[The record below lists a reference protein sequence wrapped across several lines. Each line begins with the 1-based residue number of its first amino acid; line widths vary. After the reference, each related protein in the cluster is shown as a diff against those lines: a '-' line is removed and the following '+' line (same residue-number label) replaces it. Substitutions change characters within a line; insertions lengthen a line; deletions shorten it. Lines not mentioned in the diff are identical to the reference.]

1 MSRLDVYLR
10 SIRQLGA
17 LGAVLTSGQAV
28 TLRFPTGDRHATQI
42 TAHDQL
48 VSLVREIAPPAVL
61 DQIDRGRPAS
71 FELEASGGRWS
82 VQVAPRPGAWHVAID
97 PIELS
102 ASAPTSVSTSVP
114 AAPPPG
120 PPVRPTPRP
129 ATVAPGAGEAS
140 EMAIERGQYVAP
152 AGGHTTSGG
161 SALLDHL
168 TGGGRA
174 AYATDI
180 YLNAGSPAFQR
191 VGGELAAT
199 ADRAPIDGDT
209 LARELGQVAPNEA
222 RSAWADRGLAVFAY
236 GDGAGRVRV
245 TLTRDHRGPGAT
257 LRLLP
262 AEAPPLAGLGLDGVA
277 DWLRD
282 RGLVIVA
289 GPSGCGKTTTLAALV
304 RALGEQRRRVVT
316 IEDPIE
322 IVHVSGWISQRA
334 IGDHVPGVA
343 EAVAAAMREGADAI
357 AIGAVHS
364 AADAAAVLEAV
375 AGGHLVLTTLV
386 APRAG
391 VAIDRLLDRLALDQR
406 EAARELCVDAH
417 LGTIGP
423 VVTRSG
429 WSFELAAGRRRIS

>member
-1 MSRLDVYLR
+1 
-10 SIRQLGA
+10 
-17 LGAVLTSGQAV
+17 
-28 TLRFPTGDRHATQI
+28 
-42 TAHDQL
+42 
-48 VSLVREIAPPAVL
+48 
-61 DQIDRGRPAS
+61 
-71 FELEASGGRWS
+71 
-82 VQVAPRPGAWHVAID
+82 VAID
-97 PIELS
+97 PVES
-102 ASAPTSVSTSVP
+102 PVSVQS
-114 AAPPPG
+114 APPPSPSPSPSPSSPGVAPAG

-129 ATVAPGAGEAS
+129 GTLAAGGGEAGD
-140 EMAIERGQYVAP
+140 MAIERGQYAAQAV
-152 AGGHTTSGG
+152 GHATSGG

-174 AYATDI
+174 AYASDI
-180 YLNAGSPAFQR
+180 YLNAGSAAFQR
-191 VGGELAAT
+191 IGGELTAT

-222 RSAWADRGLAVFAY
+222 RSAWAERGLAVFAY

-334 IGDHVPGVA
+334 IGDHVPGVG
-343 EAVAAAMREGADAI
+343 EGVAAAMREGADAI
-357 AIGAVHS
+357 AIGAVQS
-364 AADAAAVLEAV
+364 AGDAAAVIEAV

-391 VAIDRLLDRLALDQR
+391 VAIDRLIDRLPLEQR
-406 EAARELCVDAH
+406 EAARGLCADAY

-429 WSFELAAGRRRIS
+429 RSFEVAAGRRRTS

>member
-10 SIRQLGA
+10 SIKQLGA

-48 VSLVREIAPPAVL
+48 VSLVREIAPPAAL
-61 DQIDRGRPAS
+61 EQIDRARPAS

-82 VQVAPRPGAWHVAID
+82 IQVVPRPGAWHVAID
-97 PIELS
+97 PMDPSASRSSSVS
-102 ASAPTSVSTSVP
+102 ASAP

-129 ATVAPGAGEAS
+129 ATVVPGAGEAS
-140 EMAIERGQYVAP
+140 EHP
-152 AGGHTTSGG
+152 TSGG

-168 TGGGRA
+168 TAGGRA
-174 AYATDI
+174 AYASDI

-191 VGGELAAT
+191 IGGELAAT
-199 ADRAPIDGDT
+199 ADRALIDGDT
-209 LARELGQVAPNEA
+209 LARELGQVAPSEA
-222 RSAWADRGLAVFAY
+222 RSAWAERGLAVFAY

-262 AEAPPLAGLGLDGVA
+262 AEAPPLAGLGLEGVA

-282 RGLVIVA
+282 RGLVLVA

-334 IGDHVPGVA
+334 IGDHVPGVG
-343 EAVAAAMREGADAI
+343 EGVTGAMREGADAI

-364 AADAAAVLEAV
+364 AADAAAVIEAV
-375 AGGHLVLTTLV
+375 AGGHLVLTTLTV
-386 APRAG
+386 PRAG
-391 VAIDRLLDRLALDQR
+391 VAVDRLLDRLPPEQR
-406 EAARELCVDAH
+406 EVARALCVDAY

-429 WSFELAAGRRRIS
+429 RSFEVAAGRRRIS